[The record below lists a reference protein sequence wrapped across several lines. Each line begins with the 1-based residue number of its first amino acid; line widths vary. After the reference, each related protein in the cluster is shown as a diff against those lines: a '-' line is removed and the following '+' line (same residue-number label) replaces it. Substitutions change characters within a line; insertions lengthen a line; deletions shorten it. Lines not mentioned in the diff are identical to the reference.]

1 MATGD
6 LYVQK
11 LLDQHGVARDLFYSE
26 FLAKSGLRYFIS
38 AVLEQRPD
46 RFAVP
51 SRFSVQP
58 GRVMPA
64 GVNLH

>member
-11 LLDQHGVARDLFYSE
+11 LLDQHGVARDPFYSE

-64 GVNLH
+64 A